1 MLRRKFLAM
10 AVGMYAGIAM
20 GLSACGAAVMT
31 WISLGLSLIGTLAPT
46 IPGIIQ
52 GFASLVGKTL
62 TAAQLAKLQSIFNGI
77 TDLLTQ
83 IRTAITNFEANPV
96 GTVLTEIRT
105 LLTTLQNSLNLTNIL
120 NDLGISDTGTV
131 AKLTGIINTIFG
143 LATTILSVLPTISVD
158 AAGTA
163 IITAQPIPK
172 NIAKNLQPVAFA
184 QSLNHALWTPC
195 GNKDVDAAFESITAV
210 PVTIKK

>member
-1 MLRRKFLAM
+1 MLRRKFLGMAIGLYAAV
-10 AVGMYAGIAM
+10 AVG
-20 GLSACGAAVMT
+20 LSSCGAAVMT

-96 GTVLTEIRT
+96 GTVLTEIKT
-105 LLTTLQNSLNLTNIL
+105 LLTTLQNSLNITNIL

-131 AKLTGIINTIFG
+131 AKLTGIINTI
-143 LATTILSVLPTISVD
+143 L
-158 AAGTA
+158 
-163 IITAQPIPK
+163 
-172 NIAKNLQPVAFA
+172 
-184 QSLNHALWTPC
+184 
-195 GNKDVDAAFESITAV
+195 
-210 PVTIKK
+210 